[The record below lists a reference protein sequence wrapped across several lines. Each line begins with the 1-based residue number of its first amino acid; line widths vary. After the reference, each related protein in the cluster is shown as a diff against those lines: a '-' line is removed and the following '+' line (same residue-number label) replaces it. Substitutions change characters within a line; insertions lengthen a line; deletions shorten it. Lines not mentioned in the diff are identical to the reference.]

1 MIIREDKQTIIARR
15 HKANEAGFQGKNITI
30 RIDEKT
36 LQDFRAACGD
46 RAYQSVIKELMR
58 DFIYKQDYVYKEE
71 QRLNKR
77 MLGQN

>member
-1 MIIREDKQTIIARR
+1 MIIREDKRTIITRR

-36 LQDFRAACGD
+36 LNDFKNACGE

-58 DFIYKQDYVYKEE
+58 DYIDKQEYVYKEE
-71 QRLNKR
+71 ERINKR
-77 MLGQN
+77 MLG

>member
-1 MIIREDKQTIIARR
+1 MIIREDKRTLITRR

-36 LQDFRAACGD
+36 LNDFKVVCGE

-58 DFIYKQDYVYKEE
+58 DYIDKQEYVFKEE
-71 QRLNKR
+71 ERINKR
-77 MLGQN
+77 MLG